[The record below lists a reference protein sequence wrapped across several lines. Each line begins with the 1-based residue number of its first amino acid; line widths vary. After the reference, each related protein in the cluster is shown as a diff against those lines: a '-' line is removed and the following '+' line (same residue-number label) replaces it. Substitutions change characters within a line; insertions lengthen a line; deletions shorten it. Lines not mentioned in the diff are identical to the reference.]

1 LARARLVLDD
11 WTDINEP
18 KNEAV
23 VFDVS
28 EEKPKEVER
37 QKRSGVRKLKS
48 KTF

>member
-1 LARARLVLDD
+1 
-11 WTDINEP
+11 
-18 KNEAV
+18 V
-23 VFDVS
+23 VCDVS